1 MDIIGRLTDVEQAT
15 TRAGKAQVKLT
26 IQEGNRKLIA
36 TTDVGNQYGSDKLA
50 TSLIRGNSYKFTL
63 GGEGKLFN
71 GVAYYFFNGAE
82 PVNTIDPPEPEGV
95 PAPTGTTVLDGR
107 DRAIATES
115 AYSTAAR
122 FFEHRLTFTD
132 AEGKEWPYTTDHLH
146 TLASEIYQAIERARA
161 GEVEV

>member
-15 TRAGKAQVKLT
+15 TRAGKEQVKLT
-26 IQEGNRKLIA
+26 IQEGARKLIA

-50 TSLIRGNSYKFTL
+50 LSLIRGNSYKFSL

-82 PVNTIDPPEPEGV
+82 PVNAIDPPEPEGI

-107 DRAIATES
+107 DRAIAFES
-115 AYSTAAR
+115 AYHSAVE
-122 FFEHRLTFTD
+122 FFKQRLGFIGD
-132 AEGKEWPYTTDHLH
+132 DGKEYPYTTDHLH
-146 TLASEIYQAIERARA
+146 TLAAEMYANIERARA
-161 GEVEV
+161 GE

>member
-26 IQEGNRKLIA
+26 IQEGKRKLIA

-50 TSLIRGNSYKFTL
+50 TSLIRGNSYKFSL

-71 GVAYYFFNGAE
+71 GVAYYFFNGAD
-82 PVNTIDPPEPEGV
+82 PVNAIDPPDPEGV
-95 PAPTGTTVLDGR
+95 PTGTTVLDGR
-107 DRAIATES
+107 DRAIAMES

-122 FFEHRLTFTD
+122 FFAHRLTFLD
-132 AEGKEWPYTTDHLH
+132 AERNEYPYTTDHLH

-161 GEVEV
+161 GEA

>member
-36 TTDVGNQYGSDKLA
+36 TTDVGNQYGSDTLA
-50 TSLIRGNSYKFTL
+50 LSLIRGNSYKFSL

-82 PVNTIDPPEPEGV
+82 PTTAIDPPEPEGV
-95 PAPTGTTVLDGR
+95 LAPTGTTVLDSR
-107 DRAIATES
+107 DRAIAMES
-115 AYSTAAR
+115 AYSTAAK
-122 FFEHRLTFTD
+122 FFARRMTFVD
-132 AEGKEWPYTTDHLH
+132 AEGSEWPYGTDHLH
-146 TLASEIYQAIERARA
+146 TLAMEIYTAIESARA
-161 GEVEV
+161 VVQP